1 MDELNQNRC
10 RQLLLSL
17 KPFHGCCELSEFDVL
32 PFLLEAEADICIHLR
47 KKKPLPEILE
57 PKVLEVARLRI
68 LKAKA
73 QSKELKSVSYS
84 EGELSKSET
93 YLTPEDFEKAES
105 KVFDSLSC
113 LRGCR
118 IVEL

>member
-1 MDELNQNRC
+1 MNEQNQDRC

-17 KPFHGCCELSEFDVL
+17 KTFHVCCGLSEFDVL
-32 PFLLEAEADICIHLR
+32 PFILEAEADICIYLR
-47 KKKPLPEILE
+47 KNKPLPENLE
-57 PKVLEVARLRI
+57 SKILEVARLRI

-73 QSKELKSVSYS
+73 QSGQLKSVSYT
-84 EGELSKSET
+84 EGELSKTET

-105 KVFDSLSC
+105 KVLDSLSC

>member
-1 MDELNQNRC
+1 MDELNQKRC

-17 KPFHGCCELSEFDVL
+17 KTFHVCCELSEFDVL
-32 PFLLEAEADICIHLR
+32 TYILEAEADICIYLR

-57 PKVLEVARLRI
+57 PKVLEVARLRL
-68 LKAKA
+68 LKTKA
-73 QSKELKSVSYS
+73 QSENLKSVSYS

-93 YLTPEDFEKAES
+93 YLTPEDFEKSES

>member
-10 RQLLLSL
+10 RKLILSL
-17 KPFHGCCELSEFDVL
+17 KSFGFCGTLSEFDVL
-32 PFLLEAEADICIHLR
+32 PFVLEAEADICIYLR
-47 KKKPLPEILE
+47 KQKPLPEILE
-57 PKVLEVARLRI
+57 PKVLEVARLRL
-68 LKAKA
+68 LKTKA
-73 QSKELKSVSYS
+73 QSENLKSVSYS

-105 KVFDSLSC
+105 KVFNSLSC

>member
-1 MDELNQNRC
+1 MNEQNQNRC
-10 RQLLLSL
+10 RKLLLSL
-17 KPFHGCCELSEFDVL
+17 KSFHVCCELSDFDVL
-32 PFLLEAEADICIHLR
+32 PFILEAEADICIYLR
-47 KKKPLPEILE
+47 KNKPLPEILE

-68 LKAKA
+68 LKTKA
-73 QSKELKSVSYS
+73 QSENLKSTSYS
-84 EGELSKSET
+84 EGELSKTET
-93 YLTPEDFEKAES
+93 YLIPEDFEKAES

>member
-1 MDELNQNRC
+1 MDELNQKRC

-17 KPFHGCCELSEFDVL
+17 KSFHVCCGLSEFDVL
-32 PFLLEAEADICIHLR
+32 PFVLEAEADICIYLR
-47 KKKPLPEILE
+47 KKKPLPENLE
-57 PKVLEVARLRI
+57 SKVLEVARLRI
-68 LKAKA
+68 LKTKA
-73 QSKELKSVSYS
+73 QSKELKSVTYS

-105 KVFDSLSC
+105 KAFDSLSC